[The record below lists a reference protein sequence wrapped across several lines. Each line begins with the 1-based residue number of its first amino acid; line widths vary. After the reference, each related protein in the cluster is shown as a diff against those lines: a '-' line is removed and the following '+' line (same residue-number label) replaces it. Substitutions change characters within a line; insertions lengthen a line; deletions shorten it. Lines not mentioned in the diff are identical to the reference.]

1 MVNFQFKSLCH
12 DIYLLC
18 IEIQSNIVNKLPYSK
33 YPPPHC
39 VSLYS
44 RPTMDLTN

>member
-18 IEIQSNIVNKLPYSK
+18 IEIQSNIVNKLPYSE
-33 YPPPHC
+33 YSPPTVFHYIP
-39 VSLYS
+39 VP
-44 RPTMDLTN
+44 RWT

>member
-12 DIYLLC
+12 DIYLLN
-18 IEIQSNIVNKLPYSK
+18 IEIQSNIVNKLPYSE
-33 YPPPHC
+33 YPPHC